1 MIDLCYFTYL
11 IAGVAGILIN
21 IGMGKAFTVFADSIG
36 GILMVLGI
44 FIFPYLLL
52 ITIFSLLKF
61 KEKALFALGVAT
73 LVEFSLQYITR
84 LSPNNTII
92 YYSLLFPYLVGITAV
107 PFYRLFVLSK
117 DKGQPNSN

>member
-11 IAGVAGILIN
+11 IAGVVGILIN
-21 IGMGKAFTVFADSIG
+21 IGMGKAFKVFADSIG

-44 FIFPYLLL
+44 FIFPYLLFV
-52 ITIFSLLKF
+52 TIFSLLKF

-92 YYSLLFPYLVGITAV
+92 YYSLLFPYLVGITVA